1 MSFTEKDYNLL
12 TEKII
17 EACIEVHRELGPG
30 LLESVYEVCTIAV
43 LKQKGLR
50 VESQVILPVCFK
62 GEKLEKDFIIDILV
76 EDKIILELK
85 AIETL
90 LPIHE
95 AQLVTYLKLSD
106 KKLGLLINF
115 NVPLLVQGIRR
126 KINGK
131 FLCATSKVG
140 STNNM

>member
-1 MSFTEKDYNLL
+1 MNFGERDYNLL
-12 TEKII
+12 TERII
-17 EACIEVHRELGPG
+17 EACIEVHKELGPG

-50 VESQVILPVCFK
+50 VKSQVTLPVCFK
-62 GEKLEKDFIIDILV
+62 GEQLEKDFIIDILV

-85 AIETL
+85 AIEIL

-115 NVPLLVQGIRR
+115 NVPLLIQGIRR
-126 KINGK
+126 KINGNLNELK
-131 FLCATSKVG
+131 FENA
-140 STNNM
+140 